1 MKNKMLLIL
10 LPFSIHIAVAQN
22 QVSKILL
29 EKPFNLE
36 LLRYVSEVDIEISND
51 DFIELLK
58 HQNDEQYYITY
69 FQENGICIRSKE
81 DKQYNLYFFLYG
93 VNILAVQEVYG
104 YNISQ
109 AIFDY
114 KENQW
119 RKSALLNEAYIP
131 QLINPE
137 FKVPS
142 IEIEQPYLNIVF
154 GISTIDVKLNELEV
168 DRWMRNNYKVLDNET
183 INDIEAFSITYEWDG
198 KNFIKKKNAYNKK
211 LGQNLKSYLY
221 QTFESGPG
229 VYNFTCPYAALVNCS
244 NSLPNQGVINYQPKN
259 LTDNDK
265 NTAWSEA
272 SSGYGK
278 GEFIEFIVKE
288 KIVLPSFLIENGYA
302 KNEATFKNNN
312 RIKLFKVYLNDKIIG
327 TVELLDTPK
336 PQQFELLPTWL
347 KINSVNKNDKIK
359 FAIESVYKG
368 IKYDDT
374 VISTF
379 VITGNCE

>member
-1 MKNKMLLIL
+1 
-10 LPFSIHIAVAQN
+10 
-22 QVSKILL
+22 
-29 EKPFNLE
+29 
-36 LLRYVSEVDIEISND
+36 
-51 DFIELLK
+51 
-58 HQNDEQYYITY
+58 
-69 FQENGICIRSKE
+69 
-81 DKQYNLYFFLYG
+81 
-93 VNILAVQEVYG
+93 
-104 YNISQ
+104 
-109 AIFDY
+109 
-114 KENQW
+114 
-119 RKSALLNEAYIP
+119 
-131 QLINPE
+131 
-137 FKVPS
+137 
-142 IEIEQPYLNIVF
+142 
-154 GISTIDVKLNELEV
+154 
-168 DRWMRNNYKVLDNET
+168 MRNNYKVLDNET

-198 KNFIKKKNAYNKK
+198 NSFIKKKNAYNKK

-221 QTFESGPG
+221 QTFESGPS

-244 NSLPNQGVINYQPKN
+244 NSLPNQGIINYQPKN

-374 VISTF
+374 VVSTF